1 MSAETRIR
9 VPFGATGCAAA
20 GLRLLLRSRVIP
32 GQAAGRARD
41 PRRAR
46 VPPPPPRH
54 RQSHGGP
61 VTASPRPPAAHR
73 PPRATGAQG
82 AGWRAAGPGFDRVN
96 AGRRIVTADGQ
107 PPQWARPVTGGDAG
121 VAGVWQDY
129 RQSTDFAR
137 RLGRVQAGP
146 HGAQRATGR
155 GATRPARAGP
165 PPSPSHSLPFCFRVS
180 GQARRRLG
188 IDAPGLAAGPS
199 DSSTHTAAAAGDSE
213 HLTDTGRARIGR
225 PQTRAG
231 TA

>member
-137 RLGRVQAGP
+137 RLGRVQAGSQP
-146 HGAQRATGR
+146 SWGAASD
-155 GATRPARAGP
+155 GARRHPARARRSTPESLPLPALLFPRQRSGP
-165 PPSPSHSLPFCFRVS
+165 PATRNRCAWVGSGSL
-180 GQARRRLG
+180 RL
-188 IDAPGLAAGPS
+188 
-199 DSSTHTAAAAGDSE
+199 E
-213 HLTDTGRARIGR
+213 HAHGG
-225 PQTRAG
+225 G
-231 TA
+231 GGGF